1 MIVFKE
7 AVDRAYRDTREKFEA
22 RKNDPAYLPYVVPD
36 ATSPHVGFAIFY
48 TPATF
53 RPKLLLVGQNP
64 ANFAAGQNLRDSP
77 NTEMLSGMELPLKNT
92 YIEHKHRLAKALQK
106 GFARHPGLL
115 ADCVGMNVWHFQC
128 VSRAE
133 SAPQDLLRFCEC
145 TTRSLVKAI
154 QAKHILC
161 LGRPAFSALLSQRV
175 SDTNRAEV
183 VSLGSSKLWY
193 VPHPAGRPRSDFKDD
208 LPVVLEKIEREL
220 SGATEDGRQFP
231 SPE

>member
-36 ATSPHVGFAIFY
+36 ATSPRVGFAIFY

-53 RPKLLLVGQNP
+53 QPKLLLVGQNP
-64 ANFAAGQNLRDSP
+64 ANFAVGQNLRDSP
-77 NTEMLSGMELPLKNT
+77 NTEMLSGMEPPLKNT

-128 VSRAE
+128 VKQAP
-133 SAPQDLLRFCEC
+133 SAPKDLLRFCEG
-145 TTRSLVKAI
+145 TTTSLVAAI
-154 QAKHILC
+154 RAQHIVC
-161 LGRPAFSALLSQRV
+161 FGKPAFDALLDQRV
-175 SDTNRAEV
+175 SGTHKAKV
-183 VSLGSSKLWY
+183 VSLGPSTLWY
-193 VPHPAGRPRSDFKDD
+193 VAHPGSRPRSDFLED
-208 LPVVLEKIEREL
+208 LPVVLAAIEA
-220 SGATEDGRQFP
+220 SKG
-231 SPE
+231 